1 MFSAMMHAQNK
12 WTGVAL
18 REQPVQPTIVQPV
31 PYSTF
36 IGVQNLTDNTRVIYL
51 QQDLNATAPS
61 DITPTGYTWS
71 VVYGNAFAT
80 LRVFSGE
87 TTNSAVFATSFQ
99 YLVELPKDCIVQCTV
114 STANNVYKI
123 PHVIR
128 WRSQQ
133 DPPVIAT
140 ITNSENSYA
149 INATNIV
156 FTQQPTIQ
164 IVGSTITAW
173 SWSVATASWPS
184 YTASSI
190 VASNATTPTPTFVA
204 TVPTNELPAYYAIAC
219 NISYISPTGYNK
231 TNQVISIV
239 NVY

>member
-12 WTGVAL
+12 WTGDAL
-18 REQPVQPTIVQPV
+18 REAPVQPTVVQPV

-36 IGVQNLTDNTRVIYL
+36 MGVQNLTDNTRVIHFR
-51 QQDLNATAPS
+51 QDLNVTAPS
-61 DITPTGYTWS
+61 DINPTGYMWS
-71 VVYGNAFAT
+71 VVDGDDFRT
-80 LRVFSGE
+80 LGVFSGE

-99 YLVELPKDCIVQCTV
+99 YLRELPKDCIVQCNV
-114 STANNVYKI
+114 STVDKVYKI

-140 ITNSENSYA
+140 ITNSANTHA

-164 IVGSTITAW
+164 IVGSTIATW

-190 VASNATTPTPTFVA
+190 NASNATTPTPTFVA

-219 NISYISPTGYNK
+219 NISYINPTGHNRS
-231 TNQVISIV
+231 NQVISIV
-239 NVY
+239 HVY